1 MIAFWLGFT
10 AGIGTVCLLAL
21 IVLAVLL
28 RGDVRAEDAVEAE
41 MVGEARI

>member
-1 MIAFWLGFT
+1 MT
-10 AGIGTVCLLAL
+10 GIGAVSLVCLIA
-21 IVLAVLL
+21 LAVLL